1 MTPAMISGPLF
12 AERSLISN
20 RLKLHG
26 HVFNVANGGCVLGYA
41 IVEASVAE
49 NDLNDGGC
57 REAPS

>member
-1 MTPAMISGPLF
+1 MISGPLF

-20 RLKLHG
+20 RLKLHR